1 MHLRRLNRW
10 MVLFVIS
17 LVASCGLLPDFGK
30 DSMSSAD
37 KAQLNLQMGVR
48 YMEMGML
55 DVAKEKLEQ
64 SASDDSKNTD
74 IQNALAVFYER
85 IKNDEE
91 AKDHYESALNQD
103 PDNFVTQNNFGHF
116 LCERGDFTKG
126 MKLLQ
131 DALNSPMNNRTWMA
145 LTNMGVCLIRQND
158 SLKAEGYFRQA
169 LQVNPEYA
177 PALQEMQKISYHHQ
191 QFMSARAFLERY
203 LSVSKHTAETLWFA
217 FQTERALGNAQAAD
231 DYKQQLLTL
240 FPASKEA
247 FDVKTAIS
255 K

>member
-1 MHLRRLNRW
+1 
-10 MVLFVIS
+10 
-17 LVASCGLLPDFGK
+17 
-30 DSMSSAD
+30 MSSSD

-64 SASDDSKNTD
+64 AANQDSGNPD
-74 IQNALAVFYER
+74 VQNALAVFYER
-85 IKNDEE
+85 TKNYED
-91 AKDHYESALNQD
+91 ALDHYESALRQD
-103 PDNFVTQNNFGHF
+103 PDNFVTQNNLGHF
-116 LCERGDFTKG
+116 LCERGEYAKG

-131 DALNSPMNNRTWMA
+131 DALDSPMNNRSWLA
-145 LTNMGVCLIRQND
+145 LTNMGVCLVRQKD
-158 SLKAEGYFRQA
+158 GSKAEGYFRQA
-169 LQVNPEYA
+169 LQTNPEYA
-177 PALQEMQKISYHHQ
+177 PALQEMQKISYHAQ

-203 LSVSKHTAETLWFA
+203 LAVNKHTAETLWFA

>member
-1 MHLRRLNRW
+1 
-10 MVLFVIS
+10 
-17 LVASCGLLPDFGK
+17 
-30 DSMSSAD
+30 
-37 KAQLNLQMGVR
+37 
-48 YMEMGML
+48 
-55 DVAKEKLEQ
+55 
-64 SASDDSKNTD
+64 
-74 IQNALAVFYER
+74 
-85 IKNDEE
+85 
-91 AKDHYESALNQD
+91 
-103 PDNFVTQNNFGHF
+103 
-116 LCERGDFTKG
+116 
-126 MKLLQ
+126 
-131 DALNSPMNNRTWMA
+131 
-145 LTNMGVCLIRQND
+145 
-158 SLKAEGYFRQA
+158 LKAEGYFRQA

-217 FQTERALGNAQAAD
+217 YQTERALGNAQAAD